1 MTLLQLRQLTLV
13 NTSVDLSIKSGILK
27 LKKRAL
33 MPSFFILLAFCF
45 SLVASI
51 LAGEAYRWGALACLL
66 VLFFKPLPKKL
77 PITLLSITVI
87 FFSLYLLG
95 HMFFLNPQY
104 RSSGIYQPL
113 YLLFSFLVFSSL
125 ETEAI
130 KKAFKYAVFVLLFL
144 SFWAFAQYFA
154 GLGIIVNHG
163 GRANAMFFTPN
174 TFATAINLFLLPLI
188 ALYVYPA
195 PCESARV
202 YGRGTKKILICVLIL
217 YAALLTANSRGGYLA
232 LTAGFLFFFSF
243 LRWQI
248 LKECRQR
255 LLIVVTGFAAVTLL
269 FKLFGIMGLAD
280 LDTRRVFDVFEH
292 GDTSRLALYSIAWK
306 LIKENPWWGFGFF
319 NFKFLF
325 EVHKIPPFLDSTTN
339 FVHNDYLQLWL
350 ENGLLGLLALLA
362 VVTSFY
368 FSIIRKRD
376 EILKQQPSVIIMAG
390 AAVTSIFAHAVVDF
404 PLYLPPLLIVLGA
417 FLGAANRELT
427 DMGMSQFQLPKTE
440 LLGKI
445 GLSLNRIGL
454 RTEFLRKVAVSLIML
469 WLAMPMLA
477 ETASD
482 IGLKRLGKGDARG
495 GVYWHAMARNLQPRN
510 AVFYWQE
517 GIIWR
522 DQATTLENPDAAQKA
537 AKKAELLFF
546 KGTNVNP
553 YYDTQNLM
561 ERIRLHRDHRN
572 LLEKPATL
580 EELAIWAE
588 RVYAR
593 SPYSRGVQIEYARTL
608 AFSGKRQEAMV
619 FAKRLQSK
627 NSESKAIEKLINDL
641 EQGVY

>member
-1 MTLLQLRQLTLV
+1 M
-13 NTSVDLSIKSGILK
+13 LK

-33 MPSFFILLAFCF
+33 TPSFFIFLAFCF
-45 SLVASI
+45 SLVAAI
-51 LAGEAYRWGALACLL
+51 LAGEAYKWAALACLL

-104 RSSGIYQPL
+104 RSSGIYHPL

-125 ETEAI
+125 EKETI
-130 KKAFKYAVFVLLFL
+130 KRTFKYGVFVLLLL

-154 GLGIIVNHG
+154 GLGIIVNQG
-163 GRANAMFFTPN
+163 GRANAIFFTPN

-188 ALYVYPA
+188 ALYVY
-195 PCESARV
+195 
-202 YGRGTKKILICVLIL
+202 GKGTKKILICILIL

-243 LRWQI
+243 LRWRI
-248 LKECRQR
+248 LKDYRQR
-255 LLIVVTGFAAVTLL
+255 LLILAAGFAAVTLL
-269 FKLFGIMGLAD
+269 FKLLGIMGLTD
-280 LDTRRVFDVFEH
+280 LDTKRVFDTFEH
-292 GDTSRLALYSIAWK
+292 GDTNRLVLYSIAWN

-319 NFKFLF
+319 NFSSLF
-325 EVHKIPPFLDSTTN
+325 AIHKIPPFLDSATN
-339 FVHNDYLQLWL
+339 FVHNDYLQFWL
-350 ENGLLGLLALLA
+350 ENGLLGLLSLLA
-362 VVTSFY
+362 VISSFY
-368 FSIIRKRD
+368 YSVLRKRD
-376 EILKQQPSVIIMAG
+376 EILKQQQPVLIMAG

-417 FLGAANRELT
+417 FLGTANRELT

-440 LLGKI
+440 LWGKI

-469 WLAMPMLA
+469 WLAIPLMA
-477 ETASD
+477 ETVAD
-482 IGLKRLGKGDARG
+482 IGLKRLGKGDVRG
-495 GVYWHAMARNLQPRN
+495 GVYWHALAINIQPRN
-510 AVFYWQE
+510 SVYYWQE

-522 DQATTLENPDAAQKA
+522 DQATILEDSKA
-537 AKKAELLFF
+537 AKRADELFAA
-546 KGTNVNP
+546 GMDINP
-553 YYDTQNLM
+553 YDIANHL

-580 EELAIWAE
+580 EELLVWAK

-593 SPYSRGVQIEYARTL
+593 SPYSRGVQLEYARTL
-608 AFSGKRQEAMV
+608 AFSGKRQEAML
-619 FAKRLQSK
+619 FAKNLQNK
-627 NSESKAIEKLINDL
+627 NPESKAIEKLISDL
-641 EQGVY
+641 KQGVY